1 MTIAY
6 ETIGNGPFKVL
17 VLHGWFGD
25 ERMLEPLRPSLSTDA
40 FTYCC
45 PAYRGCGKSRAITGR
60 YTMDEIADDAIAVAD
75 VLGWERFALIGH
87 SMGGMAVQNV
97 LRKAPDRVRGLVA
110 VTPVPA
116 SGVPLEGEAL
126 ALFEGAATD
135 IAKREAIID
144 FSTGKRLC
152 RSWIRRTARL
162 SWESADPT
170 AFAAYLTAWT
180 KTDISAAIHGLPT
193 RVLAIV
199 GENDASLTPAVMQAT
214 YLASY
219 PNASLEVLANCG
231 HYPMDEV
238 PIILTTVVENFLRD
252 LP

>member
-6 ETIGNGPFKVL
+6 QTIGSGPSRVL
-17 VLHGWFGD
+17 VLHGWLGD
-25 ERMLEPLRPSLSTDA
+25 ERIFEPLRPSLSTDE

-45 PAYRGCGKSRAITGR
+45 PAYRGFGTSRAIAGR
-60 YTMDEIADDAIAVAD
+60 YTMDEIAEDAIAVAD
-75 VLGWERFALIGH
+75 ALGWDRFALIGH
-87 SMGGMAVQNV
+87 SMGGMAIQNV

-144 FSTGKRLC
+144 FSTGNRL
-152 RSWIRRTARL
+152 SKTWIRRIARL
-162 SWESADPT
+162 SWESADPA

-180 KTDISAAIHGLPT
+180 RTDISAAIKGLPT

-199 GENDASLTPAVMQAT
+199 GENDPSLTPDVMRAT

-219 PNASLEVLANCG
+219 SNAALEVLANCG

-238 PIILTTVVENFLRD
+238 PVDLATVIERFLRD
-252 LP
+252 LS

>member
-1 MTIAY
+1 MTNGY
-6 ETIGNGPFKVL
+6 EIIGNGPSKVL
-17 VLHGWFGD
+17 VLHGWLGD
-25 ERMLEPLRPSLSTDA
+25 ERIFEPLRPSLSTDE

-45 PAYRGCGKSRAITGR
+45 PAYRGFGKSRGIAGR

-75 VLGWERFALIGH
+75 ALGWRRFAVVGH
-87 SMGGMAVQNV
+87 SMGGMAVQNI

-126 ALFEGAATD
+126 ALFEGAAAN
-135 IAKREAIID
+135 IGNREAIID
-144 FSTGKRLC
+144 FSTGNRHG
-152 RSWIRRTARL
+152 RSWIRWMAQL
-162 SWESADPT
+162 SWESADPA

-180 KTDISAAIHGLPT
+180 RTDISAAIKGMPT
-193 RVLAIV
+193 KVLAIV
-199 GENDASLTPAVMQAT
+199 GENDSSLTAEVMKAT

-238 PIILTTVVENFLRD
+238 PVCLATVIERFLRD
-252 LP
+252 LA

>member
-1 MTIAY
+1 MTIGYA
-6 ETIGNGPFKVL
+6 TIGEGPFKVL

-25 ERMLEPLRPSLSTDA
+25 ERMFDPLRPSLSTDG
-40 FTYCC
+40 FTYCL
-45 PAYRGCGKSRAITGR
+45 PAYRGYGKSRTIAGR
-60 YTMDEIADDAIAVAD
+60 YTMDEIADDAVAVAD
-75 VLGWERFALIGH
+75 ALGWDRFALVGH

-116 SGVPLEGEAL
+116 SGVPLEGETQ
-126 ALFEGAATD
+126 ALFEGAAAD
-135 IAKREAIID
+135 IGKREAILD
-144 FSTGKRLC
+144 FSTGSRLG
-152 RSWIRRTARL
+152 RTWIQRMARL
-162 SWESADPT
+162 SWESADPA

-180 KTDISAAIHGLPT
+180 QTDISAAIKGLPIK
-193 RVLAIV
+193 VLAIV
-199 GENDASLTPAVMQAT
+199 GENDASLTPDVMRAT

-219 PNASLEVLANCG
+219 PNATLEVLANCG

-238 PIILTTVVENFLRD
+238 PVNLTTVMERFLRD

>member
-6 ETIGNGPFKVL
+6 LTIGNGKSNAL

-25 ERMLEPLRPSLSTDA
+25 ERILEPLRPSLSTDE

-45 PAYRGCGKSRAITGR
+45 PAYRGCGASRAIAGR
-60 YTMDEIADDAIAVAD
+60 YTMDEIADDSIAVAD
-75 VLGWERFALIGH
+75 ALGWDRFALIGH
-87 SMGGMAVQNV
+87 SMGGMAVQNI
-97 LRKAPDRVRGLVA
+97 LRKAPERVRGLVA

-116 SGVPLEGEAL
+116 SGVPLDGEAL

-135 IAKREAIID
+135 IGKREAIID
-144 FSTGKRLC
+144 FSTGKRL
-152 RSWIRRTARL
+152 SPTWIRRVARL
-162 SWESADPT
+162 SWESADPA

-180 KTDISAAIHGLPT
+180 RTDISAAIKGLPT
-193 RVLAIV
+193 KVLAIV
-199 GENDASLTPAVMQAT
+199 GENDPSLTPAAMQAT
-214 YLASY
+214 YLTSY

-238 PIILTTVVENFLRD
+238 PVILTTVIERFLRD

>member
-6 ETIGNGPFKVL
+6 ETIGTGRSKVL

-25 ERMLEPLRPSLSTDA
+25 ERMLDPLRPSLSTDE

-45 PAYRGCGKSRAITGR
+45 PAYRGMGKSRAIAGK
-60 YTMDEIADDAIAVAD
+60 YTMDEIAADAIAVAD
-75 VLGWERFALIGH
+75 ALGWDRFALIGH

-97 LRKAPDRVRGLVA
+97 LRKAPERVRGLVA

-116 SGVPLEGEAL
+116 SGVPLEGETL
-126 ALFEGAATD
+126 ALFEGAAAD
-135 IAKREAIID
+135 LGKREAILD
-144 FSTGKRLC
+144 FSTGNRL
-152 RSWIRRTARL
+152 SPTWIRRMAKQ
-162 SWESADPT
+162 SWDSADPA

-180 KTDISAAIHGLPT
+180 RTDISAAVKGLPT
-193 RVLAIV
+193 KVLAIV
-199 GENDASLTPAVMQAT
+199 GENDASLTPDVMKAT

-219 PNASLEVLANCG
+219 PNAALEVLANCG

-238 PIILTTVVENFLRD
+238 PVILTTVMERFLRD
-252 LP
+252 LA

>member
-6 ETIGNGPFKVL
+6 ETIGTGKSKVL

-25 ERMLEPLRPSLSTDA
+25 ERMLDPLRPSLSTDE

-45 PAYRGCGKSRAITGR
+45 PAYRGMGKSRAIAGK
-60 YTMDEIADDAIAVAD
+60 YTMDEIAADAIAVAD
-75 VLGWERFALIGH
+75 ALGWDRFALIGH

-97 LRKAPDRVRGLVA
+97 LRKAPERVRGLVA

-116 SGVPLEGEAL
+116 SGVPLEGETL
-126 ALFEGAATD
+126 ALFEGAAAD
-135 IAKREAIID
+135 LGKREAILD
-144 FSTGKRLC
+144 FSTGNRL
-152 RSWIRRTARL
+152 SPTWIRRMAKQ
-162 SWESADPT
+162 SWDNADPA

-180 KTDISAAIHGLPT
+180 RTDISAAVKGLPT

-199 GENDASLTPAVMQAT
+199 GENDASLTPEVMKAT

-219 PNASLEVLANCG
+219 PNAALEILANCG

-238 PIILTTVVENFLRD
+238 PVILTTVMERFLRD
-252 LP
+252 LA